1 MKIVII
7 AMLGLGLTT
16 AKNVRETWKE
26 ICTEDSGNKCCTDLG
41 QGMADAGATADDPA
55 VNHQYW
61 INRRQGSWTSH
72 DIDCRLEKT
81 GAKLAVFE
89 SRRESDCVTK
99 YLIEEYDDPAGQQY
113 AIGMKVD
120 ETFKGVYEWHRVD
133 ATTDNKAAATLT
145 FTNWVPSAPTGQDC
159 VAMTA
164 GADDLNN
171 GRWTDVDCDTSN
183 TLYGICEFV
192 PT

>member
-1 MKIVII
+1 MKIFII
-7 AMLGLGLTT
+7 AMLGFGQSL
-16 AKNVRETWKE
+16 AQSMRVSWVN
-26 ICTEDSGNKCCTDLG
+26 ICMDSSGNKCCADG
-41 QGMADAGATADDPA
+41 GMGHDEATY
-55 VNHQYW
+55 HQYW
-61 INRRQGSWTSH
+61 IIRTKRSWKEL
-72 DIDCRLEKT
+72 DIQCRMEKD

-89 SRRESDCVTK
+89 SRRENDCVTK

-133 ATTDNKAAATLT
+133 ATTENKAAATLT